1 MRVLFLMECFLFFPF
16 SLLYAQQQVF
26 RARVVDAETGEA
38 MPFVNV
44 VRTAGGGCVTNLE
57 GDFTIAAKPGD
68 SLRFSFVGY
77 QSCRWKVSEMPE
89 VVRMRPASLAVAG
102 VTVLSNDAILAR
114 TYHVLAQD
122 FKKHSK
128 ETRLFLNRITIKSGE
143 CEEMVEDFLTAQS
156 AVNVRNMRVVS
167 GQYWTMMTSGEQVMS
182 ELRHTNLHNLLMA
195 GPMMRQVSL
204 ESSVIQPFPDSF
216 SPSFQNYYY
225 AISNQTLQTDG
236 GGLMY
241 VVELRPKVETWK
253 SILYGKLYIDAKTFR
268 LLRFDGAV
276 RGLMTSMHR
285 LGENKEK
292 GLPATIRFQVH
303 YTHQRGFTEVEK
315 AYAQIH
321 SDQLDVNMTLA
332 DANSIDLPT
341 LKSVAVKENLLKA
354 ILSAGVNPDLQQET
368 SFMQR
373 TRLERMIADEE
384 THPEIVQ
391 TAASASPVFA
401 YIQKAMNFNKV
412 VPQEKVY
419 LHFDNMGYFEN
430 ETLWFKAYVTRTDNG
445 HLSGL
450 SKVLYVE
457 LLNPSGDVV
466 KTQKYPIDSL
476 GTSHGE
482 IKMDTVL
489 GSGFYEVRAYTR
501 YMTNWGTNAVFSRV
515 FPVFKT
521 PKQEG
526 DYSDLTIR
534 TMLYSNRD
542 PNNRTS
548 DDSLYQKAIDEGIY
562 TSDLMKTIS
571 VKFYP
576 EGGDIV
582 AGKKCRVAMLAVDD
596 NGNPYEGEGFVMNA
610 AGDVLVN
617 VQTDT
622 LGRGL
627 FELVPDTGKLTFQMR
642 NLKKSERRNVQ
653 YFTLPEVKK
662 EGCVLSVDA
671 INEQMLATLQCTQGI
686 CGNLLGYVLMHNGNI
701 IRCDT
706 MNAAPLIE
714 IELDRKAMPE
724 GVNQMT
730 VFDSW
735 GRIMAER
742 LFFIYPKPDKADSIQ
757 VTTLTQKL
765 KPCSKVEMELQT
777 RPNANL
783 SFSAIDAHTMTNGKQ
798 GNMKTWM
805 LLSSEVRGYIH
816 NVDYYF
822 EADDKKHRQNA
833 DLLML
838 TQGWRR
844 YDWKLMSERYT
855 FRKPQPIEDRMTLK
869 GQLNM
874 YRKRNPVSN
883 VHLYAILYNQKGE
896 SLIGDTRTDSLG
908 RYAFKM
914 PFIDGSWNLCIYTT
928 RDGKKKEKRKT
939 YYVGIDRQFSPESR
953 YITPLERV
961 ILHPLKPNAFV
972 KKPFQEYVEEEDV
985 FVPITEKNHLIQNV
999 TVKAK
1004 RKRYF
1009 TNDDWRYKNEAYG
1022 RQYATIHYNIDRE
1035 LDNILDRGEPE
1046 PTIFEF
1052 LAKNNMMFGNAEC
1065 KDLPRFGYGWMAYGG
1080 RPIKWFVN
1088 NADSLADDA
1097 FYLPIDLEV
1106 KRILGVS
1113 KLTPS
1118 SEIGTVGAG
1127 VSSVAGSVFPESFPW
1142 WMHDIKSLYIVPDDP
1157 REITN
1162 AVRIH
1167 LYTHSKYIRESNKG
1181 LRRTYFDGFN
1191 KASIFEMN
1199 DYSVLPPMADFRRT
1213 IWWQPDIT
1221 TDAQGKAKVEFFN
1234 NSTCE
1239 EMYISVEGM
1248 TEDGK
1253 ILVNE

>member
-1 MRVLFLMECFLFFPF
+1 MRKRILYFVCMAFAVAP
-16 SLLYAQQQVF
+16 LYAQQVF
-26 RARVVDAETGEA
+26 RAHVVDAETGES

-44 VRTAGGGCVTNLE
+44 LQAEGRGCVTNLE
-57 GDFTIAAKPGD
+57 GDFTIVAKEED

-77 QSCRWKVSEMPE
+77 KTCRWKASEMPE
-89 VVRMRPASLAVAG
+89 VVKMRPASLSVAG
-102 VTVLSNDAILAR
+102 VTVLSDDAILKRA
-114 TYHVLAQD
+114 HQALAQD
-122 FKKHSK
+122 SKKHSK
-128 ETRLFLNRITIKSGE
+128 ETRLFLNRITIRSGE

-156 AVNVRNMRVVS
+156 AVNIRNLRVVS
-167 GQYWTMMTSGEQVMS
+167 GQYWTRMMTGEQEMS
-182 ELRHTNLHNLLMA
+182 QLQYTNLHNLMTV
-195 GPMMRQVSL
+195 GPMMRKTL
-204 ESSVIQPFPDSF
+204 LTESVIQPFPETFSSSF
-216 SPSFQNYYY
+216 LNYYY
-225 AISNQTLQTDG
+225 ASSCQTLQADG
-236 GGLMY
+236 GSMMY

-253 SILYGKLYIDAKTFR
+253 SIMYGKLYIDAKTFR

-276 RGLMTSMHR
+276 RGLKVNVSR
-285 LGENKEK
+285 YDESGEQVQ
-292 GLPATIRFQVH
+292 PATIRIQVH
-303 YTHQRGFTEVEK
+303 YTHRRGFTEVEK
-315 AYAQIH
+315 ASAQIH
-321 SDQLDVNMTLA
+321 SDRLDASMVLA
-332 DANSIDLPT
+332 DAEGIAAPSEKGVL
-341 LKSVAVKENLLKA
+341 VKENLLKA
-354 ILSAGVNPDLQQET
+354 ILAAGVNPDLQQDAQ
-368 SFMQR
+368 FMQR
-373 TRLERMIADEE
+373 TEEERLIAENVAINGSK
-384 THPEIVQ
+384 T
-391 TAASASPVFA
+391 TTKGKSTSPILS

-412 VPQEKVY
+412 LPQEKVY

-430 ETLWFKAYVTRTDNG
+430 ETLWFKAYVTRADNG
-445 HLSGL
+445 HLSDL

-457 LLNPSGDVV
+457 LLNPSGDIV
-466 KTQKYPIDSL
+466 KTCKYPIDSL
-476 GTSHGE
+476 GVSHGDL
-482 IKMDTVL
+482 KLDSLLT
-489 GSGFYEVRAYTR
+489 SGYYEVRAYTR

-515 FPVFKT
+515 FPVFKA
-521 PKQEG
+521 PKKEG

-576 EGGDIV
+576 EGGDMV
-582 AGKKCRVAMLAVDD
+582 AGKKCRVAILAVDD
-596 NGNPYEGEGFVMNA
+596 NGHPHEGEGFVMNEK
-610 AGDVLVN
+610 GDVLAS

-622 LGRGL
+622 LGRGM

-653 YFTLPEVKK
+653 YFTLPEVKQ

-671 INEQMLATLQCTQGI
+671 INEQMLATLQCTRGV

-706 MNAAPLIE
+706 MKAAPLIE

-724 GVNQMT
+724 GVNQLT

-742 LFFIYPKPDKADSIQ
+742 LFFICPKPDRADSIR
-757 VTTLTQKL
+757 VSTLTQKL
-765 KPCSKVEMELQT
+765 KPCGKVEMELCT

-805 LLSSEVRGYIH
+805 LLSSEVRGYINH
-816 NVDYYF
+816 VDYYF
-822 EADDKKHRQNA
+822 EADDQEHRQNA
-833 DLLML
+833 DLLMI

-844 YDWKLMSERYT
+844 YDWRLMTGRYT
-855 FRKPQPIEDRMTLK
+855 FRKTQPLEDGMI
-869 GQLNM
+869 LNGKLNV
-874 YRKRNPVSN
+874 YRKRNPVSD

-896 SLIGDTRTDSLG
+896 SLLGQTRTDSVG
-908 RYAFKM
+908 RYAFKLPSVNGDWKM
-914 PFIDGSWNLCIYTT
+914 CIYTT
-928 RDGKKKEKRKT
+928 LDGKKKEKLKT
-939 YYVGIDRQFSPESR
+939 YYVGIDRQFSPEPR
-953 YITPLERV
+953 YITPEERV

-972 KKPFQEYVEEEDV
+972 KKPFQEYVEEDE
-985 FVPITEKNHLIQNV
+985 FIPITQKDHVIQNV

-1004 RKRYF
+1004 RRYF
-1009 TNDDWRYKNEAYG
+1009 INDDWRYKNEAYG
-1022 RQYATIHYNIDRE
+1022 RRYATLYYDMGKE
-1035 LDNILDRGEPE
+1035 LDKILDRGEPE

-1052 LAKNNMMFGNAEC
+1052 LCKNNAMFHNPEC
-1065 KDLPRFGYGWMAYGG
+1065 VDLPRDRLGKSPLKSHRGNGRMAYDGH
-1080 RPIKWFVN
+1080 PIQWIVDN
-1088 NADSLADDA
+1088 GERGYEPQWGYTDNAGCEL
-1097 FYLPIDLEV
+1097 
-1106 KRILGVS
+1106 S
-1113 KLTPS
+1113 K
-1118 SEIGTVGAG
+1118 
-1127 VSSVAGSVFPESFPW
+1127 FFPW
-1142 WMHDIKSLYIVPDDP
+1142 FMNEVKSLYIVPNHP
-1157 REITN
+1157 ESESN
-1162 AVRIH
+1162 AVYIY
-1167 LYTHSKYIRESNKG
+1167 LYTRIKYTTESNKG

-1191 KASIFEMN
+1191 IPSTFNMN